1 MAGTQSGDDDTGED
15 GVDEIQPLIY
25 GVLSAPFLLAS
36 GTEPVGGGEP
46 GQGGAD
52 DDVDDQHT
60 DMTVDFGFVQ
70 QVSIGNLVFRDLND
84 DGIFDLNTDTGV
96 DGVTVELW
104 ANDGG
109 IAPVGSLITSDG
121 GLYNF
126 NVAPGSYYVRIPES
140 QFQAGAALANLRS
153 STNATNP
160 VAGADDD
167 ADENGLDN
175 TVPNLAGVQTAA
187 FTVSSGAAP
196 TAANTETGH
205 GADADDAADAESDL
219 TIDLGFAPKPLYAGN
234 LVFKDL
240 NGDGRF
246 SATSDVGRGGRD
258 CPALPPG

>member
-15 GVDEIQPLIY
+15 GVDEIQPQIY

-70 QVSIGNLVFRDLND
+70 QISIGNLVFRDLND

-104 ANDGG
+104 ANDGR
-109 IAPVGSLITSDG
+109 IAPVGSLVTSNG

-140 QFQAGAALANLRS
+140 QFQSGAALANLRS
-153 STNATNP
+153 STNAANP

-167 ADENGLDN
+167 ANENGLDN

-187 FTVSSGAAP
+187 FTVRRARLRLRRTPRQAMEPTLTMRPMRNPISPSTSVLRRNLCMPATWSSR
-196 TAANTETGH
+196 
-205 GADADDAADAESDL
+205 
-219 TIDLGFAPKPLYAGN
+219 I
-234 LVFKDL
+234 
-240 NGDGRF
+240 
-246 SATSDVGRGGRD
+246 
-258 CPALPPG
+258 